1 MLSLSIWAL
10 HALCSVAFSVRADN
24 RNIILDFHIEKVS
37 TKERALDVRIFRGFS
52 ISPAEF
58 ILKKHDENAEKG
70 PLSEAEAIDQLMPGY
85 DAASNEINHVSPHER
100 EVYFA
105 AVLSNQ
111 YKEEEE
117 KSLCQAFARQNG
129 VMGVV
134 RTQVRHQDSVVSLE
148 DMLSSNSTRCQAPH
162 VYLSNLR
169 IDDSMRRR
177 GLATALLSAVTS
189 YCRAIEGVNL
199 ILLSVDNDNEGAIDA
214 YKKCGYRYVTRN
226 DVFGTMYLEVS

>member
-10 HALCSVAFSVRADN
+10 HALCSVAFSMRADN
-24 RNIILDFHIEKVS
+24 RNIIPDFHIEKVS

-58 ILKKHDENAEKG
+58 ILKKHHENAEKV
-70 PLSEAEAIDQLMPGY
+70 PLSEAEVIDHLMPGY

-111 YKEEEE
+111 YDEEE
-117 KSLCQAFARQNG
+117 KLLYQDFARQNG

-134 RTQVRHQDSVVSLE
+134 RTQVRHQDSVVCLE
-148 DMLSSNSTRCQAPH
+148 DMLSSNSNLCQPPH

-177 GLATALLSAVTS
+177 GLGTALLSAVTS